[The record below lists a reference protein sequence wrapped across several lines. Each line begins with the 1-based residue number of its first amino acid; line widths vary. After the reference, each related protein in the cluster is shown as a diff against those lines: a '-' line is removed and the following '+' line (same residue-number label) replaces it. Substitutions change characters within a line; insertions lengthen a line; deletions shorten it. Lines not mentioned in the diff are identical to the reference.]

1 VAFNY
6 ERTKATAERLIAR
19 FGGPATLRK
28 LTATGPDYAPT
39 LTATDTTIT
48 VVDLSQRLRDAGGVL
63 VGQSL
68 RTLYVSTA
76 AGVTPEKG
84 DKVVIGGTEH
94 EISEVRT
101 LAPGGTTVMWE
112 CDLVT

>member
-1 VAFNY
+1 MTFDYA
-6 ERTKATAERLIAR
+6 RSKATAERLIAR
-19 FGGPATLRK
+19 FGGEATLRK
-28 LTATGPDYAPT
+28 RTSSGPDYAPT
-39 LTATDTTIT
+39 LTLTEHTIT
-48 VVDLSQRLRDAGGVL
+48 AVDLNQRLRDAGGAL

-84 DKVVIGGTEH
+84 DKVVIDGSEH
-94 EISEVRT
+94 EIAEVRT

-112 CDLVT
+112 CDLAI